1 MNLASPRVV
10 NIKDLRRLARRRLPD
25 AVFDY
30 LDGAADDEV
39 TLKDSERAFR
49 EVIFKPR
56 FAVATPACD
65 LGVTVLGHE
74 LDVPFLLGPIGY
86 SRLMHPRG
94 ELAASKVAG
103 KTGTAYILSTM
114 SGHRIEDVK
123 AQSSGPTFYQ
133 LYLAGGRGAA
143 EGAIARAKAAGY
155 KALFV
160 TIDTPVAGNRER
172 DVRNGMKALMGTNPF
187 AKIPYL
193 TNILAHPHWLAGFL
207 ADGMTRP
214 FPNIV
219 VPGSGPMA
227 AIDVG
232 AALESAQV
240 SWTDL
245 AWIRDQWNGPIVIKG
260 VMTVDDARRSVD
272 AGAAGIVVSTCR
284 PSARRR
290 GGIAARPAG
299 HCGGGGHQDRSSV
312 RWWHPARLRRGQGHR
327 VGRQGG
333 ALGTRLCLWHGGG
346 RRCRDRTRH
355 RDFPRRH
362 HPHLEAAGL
371 RQHLAGGWFLRDHPS
386 GIQSG
391 LARETS
397 R

>member
-1 MNLASPRVV
+1 MTLAAPKVV
-10 NIKDLRRLARRRLPD
+10 NVHDLRRLARARLPD

-39 TLKDSERAFR
+39 TLKDSTRAFR
-49 EVIFKPR
+49 EVLFKPR

-65 LGVTVLGHE
+65 LGVTVLGHK
-74 LDVPFLLGPIGY
+74 LDLPFVLAPIGY

-94 ELAASKVAG
+94 ELAASKAAG
-103 KTGTAYILSTM
+103 NNGTAYILSTM

-143 EGAIARAKAAGY
+143 EAAIGRAKAAGY

-172 DVRNGMKALMGTNPF
+172 DVRNGMKALMGKNPF
-187 AKIPYL
+187 AKLPYL
-193 TNILAHPHWLAGFL
+193 PNILMHPRWLAAFL

-219 VPGSGPMA
+219 VPGSGPLQA
-227 AIDVG
+227 VDVA

-245 AWIRDQWNGPIVIKG
+245 KWIRDVWDGPIVMKG
-260 VMTVDDARRSVD
+260 VMTADDARRSVD
-272 AGAAGIVVSTCR
+272 HGAQGIVVSTHAGR
-284 PSARRR
+284 QLDGVAGSLRVLPGIVEAVGHQTEVLFDGGIRR
-290 GGIAARPAG
+290 GSDMIKAI
-299 HCGGGGHQDRSSV
+299 
-312 RWWHPARLRRGQGHR
+312 
-327 VGRQGG
+327 
-333 ALGTRLCLWHGGG
+333 ALGAKACLLG
-346 RRCRDRTRH
+346 RGYAYGMA
-355 RDFPRRH
+355 
-362 HPHLEAAGL
+362 AAGD
-371 RQHLAGGWFLRDHPS
+371 AGVERAIEIFKADIVRTLKLLGCAKVTDVNAEHVWYKPDFRVD
-386 GIQSG
+386 
-391 LARETS
+391 
-397 R
+397 

>member
-10 NIKDLRRLARRRLPD
+10 NVKDLRRLARARLPD

-39 TLKDSERAFR
+39 TLKDSERCFR
-49 EVIFKPR
+49 EVLFKPR

-65 LGVTVLGHE
+65 LSVTVLGQK
-74 LDVPFLLGPIGY
+74 LDLPFILAPIGY

-94 ELAASKVAG
+94 ELAASKAAG
-103 KTGTAYILSTM
+103 RNGTAYILSTM
-114 SGHRIEDVK
+114 SGHTIEDVK
-123 AQSSGPTFYQ
+123 AQSPGPTFYQ

-172 DVRNGMKALMGTNPF
+172 DVRNGMKPLMGKNPF

-193 TNILAHPHWLAGFL
+193 PNILAHPGWLAGFIM
-207 ADGMTRP
+207 DGMTRP

-219 VPGSGPMA
+219 LPGSGPLA
-227 AIDVG
+227 AIDVA

-245 AWIRDQWNGPIVIKG
+245 KWIREQWDGPIVMKG
-260 VMTVDDARRSVD
+260 VMTVDDAKRSVD
-272 AGAAGIVVSTCR
+272 AGAQGIVVSTHAGR
-284 PSARRR
+284 QLDGVAGSLRVLPGIVEAVGDKIEVLFDGGIRR
-290 GGIAARPAG
+290 GSDMVKAIGLGAKAVLLGRGYAYGMATAGDAGVERAIEIFRADLIRTLKLLGCPSISALDSSYISIRPG
-299 HCGGGGHQDRSSV
+299 F
-312 RWWHPARLRRGQGHR
+312 R
-327 VGRQGG
+327 V
-333 ALGTRLCLWHGGG
+333 
-346 RRCRDRTRH
+346 D
-355 RDFPRRH
+355 
-362 HPHLEAAGL
+362 
-371 RQHLAGGWFLRDHPS
+371 
-386 GIQSG
+386 
-391 LARETS
+391 
-397 R
+397 

>member
-1 MNLASPRVV
+1 MSLASPRVV
-10 NIKDLRRLARRRLPD
+10 NIKDLRRLARARLPD

-39 TLKDSERAFR
+39 TLKDSEKAFK
-49 EVIFKPR
+49 EVLFKPR

-65 LGVTVLGHE
+65 LGVTVLGHK
-74 LDVPFLLGPIGY
+74 LDVPFMLGPIGY

-94 ELAASKVAG
+94 ELAASAAAG
-103 KTGTAYILSTM
+103 RHGTAYILSTM

-172 DVRNGMKALMGTNPF
+172 DVRNGMKELMGANPF
-187 AKIPYL
+187 KKLPYVP
-193 TNILAHPHWLAGFL
+193 NILMHPRWLAAFI

-219 VPGSGPMA
+219 VPGSGPLA
-227 AIDVG
+227 AIDVA

-245 AWIRDQWNGPIVIKG
+245 KWIREAWDGPIVMKG
-260 VMTVDDARRSVD
+260 VMTVDDAKRSVD
-272 AGAAGIVVSTCR
+272 HGAEGIVVSTHAGRQLDGCAASLR
-284 PSARRR
+284 VLPGILEAVGDKTEVIFDGGIRR
-290 GGIAARPAG
+290 GA
-299 HCGGGGHQDRSSV
+299 DVV
-312 RWWHPARLRRGQGHR
+312 RAMAMGAKAVLLGRGYAYGM
-327 VGRQGG
+327 
-333 ALGTRLCLWHGGG
+333 A
-346 RRCRDRTRH
+346 
-355 RDFPRRH
+355 
-362 HPHLEAAGL
+362 AAGD
-371 RQHLAGGWFLRDHPS
+371 AGIERAIEIFKADIVRTLKLLGC
-386 GIQSG
+386 
-391 LARETS
+391 TS
-397 R
+397 MSQLNSSYIAMRPGFRVD